1 MNAKSEILKNS
12 LLNEAEINY
21 NKDRYTQ
28 IQNQES
34 EAEIIIRQ
42 SKISKEFIEQINGMS
57 NYKPQK
63 QDGKVVS
70 RGLKQFLDTAEQRD
84 LLVSVWILA
93 KSKDKTKAQKYGID
107 IKEPEGFDKELKRI
121 ASDTRK
127 VAKKLDKKNPSPQE
141 VEKVLSDREEDK
153 PPQEEKPS
161 SKETESDNQE
171 PEDDSDYGD
180 EEVDTSFPPKDDG
193 EGSDDEESEE
203 EGDDNEEEPRKKQAS
218 DLINKKDFPPPKEQ
232 AKDFE
237 EFKDEKIKEIEDA
250 FSAIKEPTREQ
261 QARYDKAKSRVD
273 KILNNNK
280 EKILNRQRG
289 YEVHATQSS
298 AIKASTSAKKLANN
312 AKREVNDVVSKF
324 KRSNMPGRLER
335 AGMKVKEIGQ
345 SVSDTAK
352 KAAESRA
359 AQTSKDAIKR
369 AAGKGSDMVKR
380 GAKQAGEKIASTTEK
395 VKENVAARA
404 IEKYLGPEKR
414 NEYVENLRKGN
425 AEEAEKIRQEGITKA
440 KEQKQGKR
448 DEREQSRYDRMRSK
462 TQQENYILKNYMNK
476 INELA
481 DNPST
486 REEEKDTGD
495 NEILKIAKSSLGE
508 KGAEDYKKKMENPSS
523 EEKEEA
529 IEMLKKAE
537 EEEQEKKKKLGIND
551 TKKQNEAVKR
561 VLKSLYS

>member
-93 KSKDKTKAQKYGID
+93 NSKDKTKAQKYGID

-462 TQQENYILKNYMNK
+462 TQQENYILKSYMNK

>member
-12 LLNEAEINY
+12 LLNEAKINY

-34 EAEIIIRQ
+34 EAETIIRQ
-42 SKISKEFIEQINGMS
+42 SENSKEFIEQINGMS

-63 QDGKVVS
+63 QDGKIVS

-93 KSKDKTKAQKYGID
+93 NSKDKTKAQKYGID

-127 VAKKLDKKNPSPQE
+127 VAKKLDEKNPSPQE

-161 SKETESDNQE
+161 NKELESDSQE
-171 PEDDSDYGD
+171 PEDDSNDNE
-180 EEVDTSFPPKDDG
+180 EEVDTSFPPEDD
-193 EGSDDEESEE
+193 DDEED
-203 EGDDNEEEPRKKQAS
+203 EGDDDEEDEEPRKKQAS

-237 EFKDEKIKEIEDA
+237 EFKDEKIKEIENA

-335 AGMKVKEIGQ
+335 AGMKAKEIGQ

-369 AAGKGSDMVKR
+369 AAGKGSDMAKR

-425 AEEAEKIRQEGITKA
+425 TEEAEKIRQEGIAKA

-448 DEREQSRYDRMRSK
+448 EEREQSRYDRMRSK

-481 DNPST
+481 DNPINKK
-486 REEEKDTGD
+486 EEKDTDD
-495 NEILKIAKSSLGE
+495 NEVLKIAKSSLGE

-537 EEEQEKKKKLGIND
+537 EEEQEKKKKLGLDD

>member
-171 PEDDSDYGD
+171 PEDDSDDGD

>member
-34 EAEIIIRQ
+34 EAETIIRQ
-42 SKISKEFIEQINGMS
+42 SKNSKEFIEQINGMS